1 MRCSKGEELERKISI
16 YKKALYGKDDQ
27 AGNVAKFDEI
37 AKFDEAFNKRI
48 NDPDPKKCLKK
59 EDMEKFNEAL
69 YIWLHPLEKLVVIE
83 EKSEPSE
90 TAADM
95 PTVPTEK

>member
-1 MRCSKGEELERKISI
+1 M
-16 YKKALYGKDDQ
+16 
-27 AGNVAKFDEI
+27 AKFDEI

-48 NDPDPKKCLKK
+48 NDPDQKKCLKK

-83 EKSEPSE
+83 EKSESAE
-90 TAADM
+90 AAADM